1 MNDRLEQFIKE
12 NRGSFDHLKAPAG
25 LWDRVAPVRKVE
37 FPVWKYTAIAASAL
51 LLVAVGYIFGMKS
64 QSGPHIAGMEEYE
77 EAERYYQ
84 SRIDQKMETIKTL
97 PVSQEVLNDLQ
108 VLDEVYVQLRKQLEE
123 DPNADAQ
130 LLLSAMIR
138 HQQQKLD
145 MMEKIVNRVDK
156 YQNHDQ
162 KNRAL

>member
-1 MNDRLEQFIKE
+1 MNDGLEQFIKE
-12 NRGSFDHLKAPAG
+12 NRGTFDHLKAPVG
-25 LWDRVAPVRKVE
+25 VWDRVAPLRRVE
-37 FPVWKYTAIAASAL
+37 VSVWKYTAIAASAL

-64 QSGPHIAGMEEYE
+64 QSGPRIAGMEEYE

-162 KNRAL
+162 ENRAL